1 MGTNKKCEYCDKRGV
16 PIIPLRYAVASAGT
30 GAPVVTDGP
39 AIKLPAKAAHYTRRL
54 LRSGYLYVYDEA
66 RDRWESYYVTP
77 QSYFFK
83 LAQTP
88 GIPPVL
94 PQKPFDCPDEGHRAI
109 ASCITIPDPK
119 NATKVWFG
127 FSDVEW
133 TQSVRDNHADAGY
146 RRRHMRC
153 VDVKAFAASADAAHC
168 IGVHT
173 IGTQVAE
180 YALEENAMR
189 QAFAWGPFPVDARKA
204 QVPRL
209 VQECENLYKG
219 KAFAVALD
227 DPAAIAA
234 ELGVLMQRNFD
245 LFVNAKTARREL
257 AVSRVIEQIESAVR
271 EQARD
276 MEQAAIENYN
286 PGASGEGGAM
296 ILLTEAGR
304 KMTEEMQTVTP
315 VKLENAANQAWARY
329 TAKYDEP
336 RRKSWQEKFNAALK
350 TYDADFIAPLAPAH
364 VAWMKSRPMADYF
377 ECNFDD
383 ASDHSGLVYT
393 KTVSLCVGSTQDKA
407 ACFDLYSQWLE
418 GDLTNKK
425 NLILRALVLNLEKTS
440 QELKTATTVNLDM
453 RGIPW
458 DGAIGNWGKATERVA
473 EGEADALGRLLAQ
486 LGGPVAR
493 LFRNAVDG
501 PVRQAVVALGVVS
514 GHPIVRVEITGSKKA
529 MRAAVIRELIK
540 GTGEP
545 TSQRQMERAVSAQLR
560 RMQVYGAK
568 LDGTEKKS
576 FLLMVDS
583 EQAATM
589 PKGLNAKARAE
600 WLASSV
606 RTPEQVEQLNL
617 SSWRAKVSN
626 PGAKWVKGGVPFVFG
641 AVAALLQYNAMQK
654 LAEDD
659 DKAMAHEKSEAHVR
673 MYAGI
678 AALGGTIT
686 ELVSTGLG
694 KMGNLVPKLG
704 QGLRSVAGWVGVGGK
719 ILGFAGAL
727 VMAYWDAQQ
736 AVANFSEGN
745 NGVGWAYVASSVA
758 GALVAVAILASWT
771 GVGIVLVVILIGI
784 TVLLEYIKD
793 NKVQDWLERCV
804 WGKLAH
810 YPDIDTEMRELRIAT
825 AG

>member
-1 MGTNKKCEYCDKRGV
+1 
-16 PIIPLRYAVASAGT
+16 
-30 GAPVVTDGP
+30 
-39 AIKLPAKAAHYTRRL
+39 
-54 LRSGYLYVYDEA
+54 
-66 RDRWESYYVTP
+66 
-77 QSYFFK
+77 
-83 LAQTP
+83 
-88 GIPPVL
+88 
-94 PQKPFDCPDEGHRAI
+94 
-109 ASCITIPDPK
+109 
-119 NATKVWFG
+119 
-127 FSDVEW
+127 
-133 TQSVRDNHADAGY
+133 
-146 RRRHMRC
+146 
-153 VDVKAFAASADAAHC
+153 
-168 IGVHT
+168 
-173 IGTQVAE
+173 
-180 YALEENAMR
+180 
-189 QAFAWGPFPVDARKA
+189 
-204 QVPRL
+204 
-209 VQECENLYKG
+209 
-219 KAFAVALD
+219 
-227 DPAAIAA
+227 
-234 ELGVLMQRNFD
+234 
-245 LFVNAKTARREL
+245 
-257 AVSRVIEQIESAVR
+257 
-271 EQARD
+271 
-276 MEQAAIENYN
+276 
-286 PGASGEGGAM
+286 
-296 ILLTEAGR
+296 
-304 KMTEEMQTVTP
+304 
-315 VKLENAANQAWARY
+315 
-329 TAKYDEP
+329 
-336 RRKSWQEKFNAALK
+336 
-350 TYDADFIAPLAPAH
+350 
-364 VAWMKSRPMADYF
+364 
-377 ECNFDD
+377 
-383 ASDHSGLVYT
+383 
-393 KTVSLCVGSTQDKA
+393 
-407 ACFDLYSQWLE
+407 
-418 GDLTNKK
+418 
-425 NLILRALVLNLEKTS
+425 
-440 QELKTATTVNLDM
+440 M